1 MKLPELVAPAG
12 NLERLRFALDFG
24 ADAVYI
30 GGKSFSLRAGA
41 QNFTF
46 DEMAE
51 GIRYAHLKGRK
62 VYITL
67 NIFARNKD
75 IDSLRSFAKEV
86 ANLKPDAFIVSD
98 LGVLEVVREV
108 ADKVEI
114 HMSTQANITNYQAV
128 KVLAGLGVKRVVLAR
143 ELSLE
148 EIAQIKEKVAG
159 VELEVFVHGAMC
171 MAYSGR
177 CLLSL
182 YLTGRNANKG
192 ECPQCCRWRYYLVE
206 EKRRGEL
213 FPVEQNGRGT
223 YILSSKD
230 LCALPLLPE
239 LVKVGVDAL
248 KIEGRN
254 KSVYYTAI
262 TTGTY
267 RKALN
272 LLQAGEK
279 VFFNELPSLMQE
291 LESVS
296 HRTYTAGFLKEGE
309 PLQEWK
315 SPGYV
320 RRHTLLAVCRNK
332 RWLVRNRL
340 QAGDEVELVLPG
352 LKVVKTA
359 VASIW
364 HRDEKV
370 QVAHPNNVV
379 SIEFTPAQKPV
390 EGALLRKKV

>member
-108 ADKVEI
+108 ADKLEN

-206 EKRRGEL
+206 EKRHGEL

-315 SPGYV
+315 NPGYV
-320 RRHTLLAVCRNK
+320 RRYTLLAVCRNK

>member
-296 HRTYTAGFLKEGE
+296 HRTYTAGFLKEGD

-315 SPGYV
+315 NPGYV
-320 RRHTLLAVCRNK
+320 RRYTLLAVCRNK

>member
-320 RRHTLLAVCRNK
+320 RRYTLLAVCRNK